1 MVGAIVIAALTSLCV
16 APDARADVPD
26 DRRERVKAFQ
36 NDLLRVTTPSSDS
49 YEIRRGEGTASV
61 VVDDLSLLRQAH
73 EVSREQEVATAWAWR
88 ATGQLLVAF
97 LATPAGAWL
106 AFDNFLGRP
115 RPAGVAPYVPEPATA
130 VASGGDL
137 GSFALATVGLG
148 LVSWGLSEGVTW
160 VRERLGWSTPRFL
173 EVKEA
178 VDLGVRARSALL
190 ADWVLVEADVATSG
204 SVAVGPGPLATAS
217 GQPASASAEPRSG
230 GGLAALTTAGALVRA
245 QRSDGY
251 RPVVVYAR
259 ALPDASGVLARG
271 EWHVGWQH
279 RDRPDWLDVTVP
291 VFGESPR
298 IGSLPDPSRVWGWPA
313 GIPPREGEF
322 AAAPAV
328 DSPEAMKTLMEELTR
343 RGLPVLLDE
352 MTLLW
357 VARHPQL
364 GRTLWMLEAPEG
376 VLPVAVDAR
385 SGQVVEIPQ
394 PGPGT
399 LPTVPQA
406 PAR

>member
-1 MVGAIVIAALTSLCV
+1 MAAFTYLSSV
-16 APDARADVPD
+16 PAARADVGD
-26 DRRERVKAFQ
+26 DRRERVKSFQ
-36 NDLLRVTTPSSDS
+36 AELLRVTTPSSDS

-73 EVSREQEVATAWAWR
+73 EVSREQEVATVWAWR

-97 LATPAGAWL
+97 LALPAGAWL

-130 VASGGDL
+130 MAPGGDL
-137 GSFALATVGLG
+137 GSFAVATVGLG
-148 LVSWGLSEGVTW
+148 LVSWGLSEGATW
-160 VRERLGWSTPRFL
+160 FRERLGWSAPRFL

-178 VDLGVRARSALL
+178 TELGVRARSALL
-190 ADWVLVEADVATSG
+190 EDWALVETDVASSG
-204 SVAVGPGPLATAS
+204 STAIGPSALATAS

-251 RPVVVYAR
+251 RPVMVYAR
-259 ALPDASGVLARG
+259 ALPDASGILARG

-279 RDRPDWLDVTVP
+279 RDRPDWLDVSVP

-298 IGSLPDPSRVWGWPA
+298 IGSLPEPFRVWGWPA
-313 GIPPREGEF
+313 GVPPREGEF
-322 AAAPAV
+322 ATAPSV
-328 DSPEAMKTLMEELTR
+328 DSPEAMKTLMGELTR
-343 RGLPVLLDE
+343 RGIPVLLDE
-352 MTLLW
+352 TTLLW
-357 VARHPQL
+357 VAHHPQL
-364 GRTLWMLEAPEG
+364 GRTLWMLETPEG

-385 SGQVVEIPQ
+385 SSEVVEVPL
-394 PGPGT
+394 PGTGT